1 MMKTRGIP
9 EPGLLPVPMAVAITL
24 LQAVSWSALASGF
37 LVTAAAADPPTTAPV
52 AAGPQEVMADLS
64 NRLFAA
70 LDKNS
75 AALRHDVNKLRPVI
89 DQLLA
94 PHFDPEYSARLVLG
108 QHWRGATPEQRQ
120 QFAAALYQRLLR
132 TYVGAVA
139 EWTADRVKLLPVH
152 SDAAAL
158 QVTVHTQVTTSR
170 GAIDPVDYRL
180 RQTPGGWKIF
190 DVIVNGVSYMRNY
203 HDDTDEE
210 IAQKGLDAAIARLA
224 SSNPEGAVRTLS
236 PDPQGAR

>member
-1 MMKTRGIP
+1 
-9 EPGLLPVPMAVAITL
+9 
-24 LQAVSWSALASGF
+24 
-37 LVTAAAADPPTTAPV
+37 
-52 AAGPQEVMADLS
+52 MADLS
-64 NRLFAA
+64 TRLFAA

-75 AALRHDVNKLRPVI
+75 AALRHDEVRLRPVI

-94 PHFDPEYSARLVLG
+94 PHFDTEYSARLVLG
-108 QHWRGATPEQRQ
+108 QHWRGATAEQRQ

-139 EWTADRVKLLPVH
+139 EWTPDRVRLLPVH

-158 QVTVHTQVTTSR
+158 QVTVHTLVTTSR

-210 IAQKGLDAAIARLA
+210 IAQKGLDAAITRLA
-224 SSNPEGAVRTLS
+224 RSDPNAVARAPMPGL
-236 PDPQGAR
+236 PDAR

>member
-1 MMKTRGIP
+1 MKMRGML
-9 EPGLLPVPMAVAITL
+9 ESGFRAGPVAVAIAL
-24 LQAVSWSALASGF
+24 LHGLAWSALASGF
-37 LVTAAAADPPTTAPV
+37 IATAAAADPPAAAPT
-52 AAGPQEVMADLS
+52 AAGPQEIMADLS
-64 NRLFAA
+64 TRLFVA
-70 LDKNS
+70 LNKNS
-75 AALRHDVNKLRPVI
+75 AALRHDEDKLRPVI

-94 PHFDPEYSARLVLG
+94 PHFDTEYAARLVLG
-108 QHWRGATPEQRQ
+108 QHWRGATPDQRQ

-139 EWTADRVKLLPVH
+139 EWTPDRVKLMPLH
-152 SDAAAL
+152 SDPAAL

-180 RQTPGGWKIF
+180 HQTPGGWKIF
-190 DVIVNGVSYMRNY
+190 DVVVNGVSYMRNY

-224 SSNPEGAVRTLS
+224 RRDPGAVARTPIS
-236 PDPQGAR
+236 DPPGAR

>member
-1 MMKTRGIP
+1 MKMRGIP
-9 EPGLLPVPMAVAITL
+9 EAGFPAAPVAVATAL
-24 LQAVSWSALASGF
+24 LQALAWSVLASGF
-37 LVTAAAADPPTTAPV
+37 IATATAADPPAAPLT
-52 AAGPQEVMADLS
+52 AAGPQEIMADLS
-64 NRLFAA
+64 TRLFAA

-75 AALRHDVNKLRPVI
+75 AALRHDEVRLRPVI

-94 PHFDPEYSARLVLG
+94 PHFDTEYSARLVLG
-108 QHWRGATPEQRQ
+108 QHWRGATAEQRQ

-139 EWTADRVKLLPVH
+139 EWTPDRVRLLPVH

-158 QVTVHTQVTTSR
+158 QVTVHTLVTTSR

-210 IAQKGLDAAIARLA
+210 IAQKGLDAAITRLA
-224 SSNPEGAVRTLS
+224 RSDPNAVARAPMPGL
-236 PDPQGAR
+236 PDAR

>member
-1 MMKTRGIP
+1 
-9 EPGLLPVPMAVAITL
+9 VITL
-24 LQAVSWSALASGF
+24 LQALAWSALASGF
-37 LVTAAAADPPTTAPV
+37 AANAAAADPPAAALT

-75 AALRHDVNKLRPVI
+75 AALRHDEDKLRPLI

-94 PHFDPEYSARLVLG
+94 PHFDTEYAARLVLG
-108 QHWRGATPEQRQ
+108 QHWRGATPDQRQ

-139 EWTADRVKLLPVH
+139 EWTADRVKLLPLH
-152 SDAAAL
+152 SDPAAL
-158 QVTVHTQVTTSR
+158 QVTVHTLVTTSR

-180 RQTPGGWKIF
+180 RQTPEGWKIF
-190 DVIVNGVSYMRNY
+190 DVIVKGVSYMRNY

-224 SSNPEGAVRTLS
+224 RSNPGAVARIPS
-236 PDPQGAR
+236 PDPPGAR